1 MSPFLA
7 LILMVV
13 NVAKEGSVEPAGSTL
28 SDAPENAPVFHIQNR
43 SDEPLLQPEKPWEGH
58 CINGC
63 TVIRV
68 GERWRM
74 WYAAYDLDHKRDDD
88 GYLCYAE
95 SADGNHWTRPDL
107 GIVEYKGSK
116 SNNIIIS
123 GPQMGGYA
131 FSAVFLDEGK
141 DVNEEYKMVWHR
153 FISQEPAWWVYGGIS
168 SDGIHWSLLPEPI
181 FRMNSD
187 TTTPCIV
194 DGGKYRLYVR
204 VWSGGTF
211 SGARTVGY
219 TESDH
224 FGNFPEPVEILHHD
238 EQDPEGMQFYTSAA
252 TKLRDDLYV
261 MFPAAFYTKEQT
273 VRSHLAWSRDGVHFT
288 RYGREPVVDLGTAF
302 GTMGI
307 YVMPGAIPG
316 ELPNTWWF
324 YYSATDIEHDA
335 DPVGVKAGG
344 GIGRFLLVME

>member
-1 MSPFLA
+1 MSPFL
-7 LILMVV
+7 
-13 NVAKEGSVEPAGSTL
+13 VAVLVSACAATGASVEPAGSVA
-28 SDAPENAPVFHIQNR
+28 SDTATHAPVFHIRDR
-43 SDEPLLQPEKPWEGH
+43 SEEPLLRQEKPWEGH

-63 TVIRV
+63 TVIRE

-95 SADGNHWTRPDL
+95 SADGSHWTRPDL

-116 SNNIIIS
+116 SNNILIS

-141 DVNEEYKMVWHR
+141 DASEKYKMVWNQ
-153 FISQEPAWWVYGGIS
+153 FVSQEPGWWVYGGAS
-168 SDGIHWSLLPEPI
+168 SDGIRWSLRPEPI
-181 FRMNSD
+181 FPRNSD
-187 TTTPCIV
+187 TTSPCIV

-204 VWSGGTF
+204 MWSGGTF

-224 FGNFPEPVEILHHD
+224 FGDFPEPVEILRHD

-252 TKLRDDLYV
+252 TKLRDGLYV
-261 MFPAAFYTKEQT
+261 MF
-273 VRSHLAWSRDGVHFT
+273 
-288 RYGREPVVDLGTAF
+288 
-302 GTMGI
+302 
-307 YVMPGAIPG
+307 
-316 ELPNTWWF
+316 
-324 YYSATDIEHDA
+324 
-335 DPVGVKAGG
+335 
-344 GIGRFLLVME
+344 